1 MLKFKFVPKETFGW
15 LEVWKRPVT
24 KLGHVVLW
32 LEQILSYEIEGDY
45 NMRKN
50 RFWGLAIIIG
60 FIAAL
65 LLVVGQIPASHTA
78 VKQLPLAVLNQDGG
92 PVSAKMVKQLT
103 GFTTTGGK
111 NATTIKWTT
120 VKSAKALKKGIDQ
133 QKYYGALVIDENFT
147 KNVATLAT
155 AKPVQPRVTI
165 AINQAKNATVAT
177 AVTNLFGKM
186 TINFST
192 GIATQVL
199 AQFAAHNQPVPTQV
213 AQNLLQPIKV
223 TTKTY
228 HATINKPTGAMSF
241 FQPVWM
247 GSLLASLMLFFAANG
262 LKKERKMT
270 AAKVMGLQ
278 LIVGAITAWVIGFG
292 TTGFTT
298 WIMNYHYDN
307 YLMLALYATLAA
319 FAFIMLMVGVIS
331 WTGIAGMPLFV
342 LLMLFAMPILSLAP
356 EMLTYFYKAW
366 VYPWLPMRFL
376 LDGTRGIIYY
386 HANFWTD
393 ATTGLIWVMVVGLV
407 LLGLK
412 NLVGMHKGALSK
424 E

>member
-1 MLKFKFVPKETFGW
+1 
-15 LEVWKRPVT
+15 
-24 KLGHVVLW
+24 
-32 LEQILSYEIEGDY
+32 
-45 NMRKN
+45 MRKY

-60 FIAAL
+60 FIASL
-65 LLVVGQIPASHTA
+65 LLVVGQIPTTHTA
-78 VKQLPLAVLNQDGG
+78 VKNLPLAVLNQDGG
-92 PVSAKMVKQLT
+92 PVGTKMVKQLT
-103 GFTTTGGK
+103 GITSTGGK

-120 VKSAKALKKGIDQ
+120 VKSAKVLKHGIDQ
-133 QKYYGALVIDENFT
+133 QKYYGALIIDKDFT
-147 KNVATLAT
+147 KNIATLAT
-155 AKPVQPRVTI
+155 AKPVQPHVTI
-165 AINQAKNATVAT
+165 AINQAKNTTVAT

-186 TINFST
+186 TTNFNT
-192 GIATQVL
+192 VIATQVL
-199 AQFAAHNQPVPTQV
+199 AQFGAHNQPVPTQV

-228 HATINKPTGAMSF
+228 HATINKPTAAMSF

-262 LKKERKMT
+262 LKKERKM
-270 AAKVMGLQ
+270 AATKIMGLQ
-278 LIVGAITAWVIGFG
+278 LMVGVVTAVVIGFG

-307 YLMLALYATLAA
+307 YLTLALYARIAA

-356 EMLTYFYKAW
+356 EMLTHFYKAW

-386 HANFWTD
+386 HANLWTD
-393 ATTGLIWVMVVGLV
+393 ATTGLVWVMVVGLV

-412 NLVGMHKGALSK
+412 NLITMRKVA
-424 E
+424 